1 MARLIPHADPQLIEL
16 DPERRVAEALCAQMP
31 KKVVIFHS
39 YPWLRP
45 ERDVHRSG
53 SKDVMREGE
62 ADFVILHPRYGIM
75 VVEVKGGDLFYSQQT
90 LSWDRRG
97 AQHAVKDP
105 FDQASRNL
113 RAIEEQLKDRS
124 FGGYQQL
131 PFTRARCVVFP
142 HCDYHGT
149 LPPGAH
155 ASMLLGASDM
165 ETLGDRIEN
174 LFKMQPFVPA
184 QSLSEGIL
192 DGITKGLSST
202 FKLVPALWA
211 EIEDQ
216 ERKIFR
222 FTEDQL
228 GILKVLR
235 AHHRAAVQGVAGSG
249 KTILAITK
257 ARAFADEGKK
267 VLFVCFNEM
276 LADWLQSQLP
286 NEYRDLITIRHYHKL
301 CREWVMDAGL
311 KWPSFSDEA
320 ELFRTE
326 APRLLEQAIDL
337 QLDRSFDAVVV
348 DEGQDFQ
355 PSWWDTIELL
365 NKRPT
370 EGDLYVFYDPDQQI
384 FADAVAAM
392 PDLGQPFVLP
402 VNCRNTVRIAS
413 RCGAILGKEI
423 PVNRDTPAGRTPK
436 FIHAP
441 TADQQVRATEAQ
453 VQEWSS
459 KTSRIRPDQIAV
471 VTRGKVENSSVA
483 SLKQLSGIPVVR
495 SLADWKAGKGI
506 LVTSLY
512 RFKGLEADALVL
524 VDVQP
529 PDPKAPASGF
539 RPEHFYVG
547 CSRAKH
553 LLTVISQVD
562 GWFEIT
568 SDI

>member
-1 MARLIPHADPQLIEL
+1 MARLIPHTDPQLIEL
-16 DPERRVAEALCAQMP
+16 DPERRVAEALCAQLP

-45 ERDVHRSG
+45 ERDIRRPG
-53 SKDVMREGE
+53 NKDVMREGE

-75 VVEVKGGDLFYSQQT
+75 VVEVKGGDMFYSPKT

-97 AQHAVKDP
+97 AQHTVKDP

-113 RAIEEQLKDRS
+113 HAIEKQLIDRS

-131 PFTRARCVVFP
+131 PFSRSRCVVFP

-155 ASMLLGASDM
+155 ASMLFGASDL
-165 ETLGDRIEN
+165 ESLGDRIEN

-228 GILKVLR
+228 GILKVLQG
-235 AHHRAAVQGVAGSG
+235 HHRAAVQGVAGSG

-257 ARAFADEGKK
+257 ARAFADEDKK

-276 LADWLQSQLP
+276 LADWLQSNLSD
-286 NEYRDLITIRHYHKL
+286 EYRDLVTIRHYHKL
-301 CREWVMDAGL
+301 CKEWVIDAGL

-337 QLDRSFDAVVV
+337 QPDRCFDAVVV

-355 PSWWDTIELL
+355 LSWWDTIELL
-365 NKRPT
+365 NKLPT
-370 EGDLYVFYDPDQQI
+370 EGALYVFYDPDQMI
-384 FADAVAAM
+384 FSDTLAAM
-392 PDLGQPFVLP
+392 PDLGKPFVLP
-402 VNCRNTVRIAS
+402 VNCRNTVSIAS
-413 RCGAILGKEI
+413 HCGAVLGKNI
-423 PVNRDTPAGRTPK
+423 AVNRDTPTGRTPK
-436 FIHAP
+436 LIHAP
-441 TADQQVRATEAQ
+441 TTNEQISTVEKQVA
-453 VQEWSS
+453 EW
-459 KTSRIRPDQIAV
+459 TSTTGRIQPKQIAI
-471 VTRGKVENSSVA
+471 VTSGKVEKSSL
-483 SLKQLSGIPVVR
+483 SKQKSIAGIPLVTR
-495 SLADWKAGKGI
+495 LDDWKGGQGI
-506 LVTSLY
+506 LLTSLY
-512 RFKGLEADALVL
+512 RFKGLEADAMVL
-524 VDVQP
+524 TDVPQVGP
-529 PDPKAPASGF
+529 NF
-539 RPEHFYVG
+539 RKEHLYVAY
-547 CSRAKH
+547 SRAKH
-553 LLTVISQVD
+553 LLTVVCQ
-562 GWFEIT
+562 
-568 SDI
+568 